1 MYKREALKTIEDINK
16 TFKVLLIT
24 GPRQVG
30 KTTLLLSVKPNDM
43 EYVTLDDKVLRDQA
57 INDPKLFL

>member
-1 MYKREALKTIEDINK
+1 MIICIKREALKTIEDINK

-43 EYVTLDDKVLRDQA
+43 EYVTLDDKGFKRPGD
-57 INDPKLFL
+57 K

>member
-1 MYKREALKTIEDINK
+1 MYEREALKTIEDINK

-43 EYVTLDDKVLRDQA
+43 EYVTLDDKVLRDRR
-57 INDPKLFL
+57 